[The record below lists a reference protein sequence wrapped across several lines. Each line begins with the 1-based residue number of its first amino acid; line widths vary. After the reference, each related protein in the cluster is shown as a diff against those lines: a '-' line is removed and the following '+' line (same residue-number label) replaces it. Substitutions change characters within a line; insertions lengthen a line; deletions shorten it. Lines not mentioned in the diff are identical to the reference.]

1 MNILLVDDE
10 PLARNELSY
19 LLSNI
24 VSVDH
29 ITEADSIV
37 EAMNVLKQSDF
48 DVAFLDIQL
57 TQESGLT
64 LARQVKELA
73 DPPLIVFATAHDEY
87 AVKAFELEAFD
98 YILKPFEQSR
108 VLEVMTRIERHF
120 HEQHQTVIET
130 VQKREQPSP
139 KLPIK
144 VEESIY
150 LLAKEEIIMIT
161 VVNGQTIITTAQ
173 KEYPVSKTLKGLMK
187 KLETPPFLQVHR
199 AFVINLDEVYEIQP
213 WFNQTYQV
221 TMSNGQKVPV
231 SRSYLKTFREI
242 LGLDV

>member
-120 HEQHQTVIET
+120 HDQRRNVVENIEE
-130 VQKREQPSP
+130 REKPAA

-144 VEESIY
+144 VDESIY
-150 LLAKEEIIMIT
+150 LLAKDDIIMIT

-173 KEYPVSKTLKGLMK
+173 QEYPVSKTLKGLMK

-199 AFVINLDEVYEIQP
+199 AFVINLEEVYEIQP

>member
-108 VLEVMTRIERHF
+108 VLEVMTRIE
-120 HEQHQTVIET
+120 
-130 VQKREQPSP
+130 
-139 KLPIK
+139 
-144 VEESIY
+144 
-150 LLAKEEIIMIT
+150 
-161 VVNGQTIITTAQ
+161 
-173 KEYPVSKTLKGLMK
+173 
-187 KLETPPFLQVHR
+187 
-199 AFVINLDEVYEIQP
+199 
-213 WFNQTYQV
+213 
-221 TMSNGQKVPV
+221 
-231 SRSYLKTFREI
+231 
-242 LGLDV
+242 